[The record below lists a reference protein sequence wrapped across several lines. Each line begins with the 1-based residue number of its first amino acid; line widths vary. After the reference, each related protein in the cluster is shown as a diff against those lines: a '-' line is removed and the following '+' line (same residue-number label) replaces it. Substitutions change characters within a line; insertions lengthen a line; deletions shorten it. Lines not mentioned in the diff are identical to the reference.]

1 MPLVDPIVS
10 GSHFIMEPAFKFADV
25 IKPFVE
31 HSYIHDTTF
40 LRKVAQI
47 QNTGSCILAVV
58 VVESLH
64 GNIERDEGPEVQT

>member
-1 MPLVDPIVS
+1 
-10 GSHFIMEPAFKFADV
+10 MEPAFKFADI

-31 HSYIHDTTF
+31 QSYIQDSTQV